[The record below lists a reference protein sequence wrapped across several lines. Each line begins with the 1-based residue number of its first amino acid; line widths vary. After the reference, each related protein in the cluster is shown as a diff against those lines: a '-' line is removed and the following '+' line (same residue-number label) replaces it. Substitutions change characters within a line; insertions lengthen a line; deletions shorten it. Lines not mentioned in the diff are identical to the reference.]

1 MNTLRVKPISVMA
14 GFLRRPYQPELGQNV
29 QKFLPWLVYQVATEP
44 LYHMQFS
51 NRILIPNIL
60 DSNHINTPK
69 LEHVC
74 VMYGRRVQSLFSID
88 KDENTHETSTTT
100 LSHSQAYFTGKMYIK
115 VATSQ
120 RDQSSNSFRFPHNLK
135 QVTKLMS
142 FKRCRS

>member
-1 MNTLRVKPISVMA
+1 MA

-88 KDENTHETSTTT
+88 KDENTHENKYHHFKPFAS
-100 LSHSQAYFTGKMYIK
+100 LLYWKNVH
-115 VATSQ
+115 
-120 RDQSSNSFRFPHNLK
+120 QSSHESKGPK
-135 QVTKLMS
+135 
-142 FKRCRS
+142 FK